1 VPHGI
6 GGKATLMELAL
17 NLRLPRDRMSVSVAR
32 HVVRHAVE
40 ELGVDADC
48 AHDIELALSEAC
60 TNVLLHSG
68 PGEEYDVRLELAD
81 ERCEIQVVDVG
92 RGFDHEGLP
101 PSVVGSDAERGR
113 GLLIMTAL
121 VDRLRFR
128 VKPPSGTIVRMEK
141 DLVYADRSLLGQ

>member
-1 VPHGI
+1 MPRGVS
-6 GGKATLMELAL
+6 GKALFMELTL

-32 HVVRHAVE
+32 HVVRHAVQ
-40 ELGVDADC
+40 ELGVDDDC

-68 PGEEYDVRLELAD
+68 PGEEYDVRVELAD

-92 RGFDHEGLP
+92 RGFDPERLP
-101 PSVVGSDAERGR
+101 PPVVGPDAEWGR

-128 VKPPSGTIVRMEK
+128 VKPTSGTVVRMEK
-141 DLVYADRSLLGQ
+141 DVVYADRSLLSR

>member
-1 VPHGI
+1 MP
-6 GGKATLMELAL
+6 MELAL

-32 HVVRHAVE
+32 HVVRNAVQ

-48 AHDIELALSEAC
+48 AYDIELALSEAC

-68 PGEEYDVRLELAD
+68 PGDEYDVRVELAD

-92 RGFDHEGLP
+92 RGFDHGRLP
-101 PSVVGSDAERGR
+101 PFSPGPDAERGR

-128 VKPPSGTIVRMEK
+128 VRPPSGTIVRMEK
-141 DLVYADRSLLGQ
+141 DLVYADRSLLSG